1 MLNRIQLNTIFQKV
15 ILFIIIIIWFL
26 LPLKY
31 GGNINPSDQSTW
43 NVDFI
48 SWIIGGWPVFTFP
61 FLGAISLTIVIL
73 NRRGLS
79 KKSLIFT
86 FLNIIPGLM
95 VLIASLIGMIN
106 TTEKD
111 VAYLFSVQIFSVIV
125 LVSSTIIF
133 MQAYPK
139 TRHFILISI
148 CSGFLLSSAYAWNQK
163 YFLFPMV
170 QKQLEKKLDQREQI
184 NSKELRIL
192 KTTERYGGSF
202 PYSNHLGAHLIL
214 VFPLCVLLAWKSGNY
229 IKPNKPSK
237 ILITTLTFVFTFKT
251 LWLSGSLA
259 SALILLLTIFGL
271 FWFWI
276 QKNDYWKEIFFFTKS
291 RYLFSFILLSVFLV
305 FIFKEN
311 IFSEQ
316 KLLSLQYRF
325 NVWNSAIQM
334 FKEFPILGVGM
345 GEFYN
350 YHIQNIDSTGEVT
363 RFAHN
368 LFLNL
373 LSQCGFFGGIAAL
386 IMLFHPIFIFYL
398 VKKGKLIIQSNL
410 IFIASIAGSLAWS
423 LHSLFNFNI
432 QVPATVATF
441 LILPS
446 LGLKFQKDDG
456 ILLTREI
463 LPIGIFGI
471 ILIGFCL
478 SPIFRIPGE
487 KNYKILEQLIKKG
500 APKEQIYNTGD
511 RSIEGLLNSPYPPS
525 KIALLSIQLEQ
536 YELAVKH
543 LKESIKRTPH
553 RSSYHYWIAYVYAK
567 MGKIN
572 EASKS
577 IEQAIFW
584 YPSNKNYIKLAIYI
598 NNINK

>member
-1 MLNRIQLNTIFQKV
+1 
-15 ILFIIIIIWFL
+15 
-26 LPLKY
+26 
-31 GGNINPSDQSTW
+31 
-43 NVDFI
+43 
-48 SWIIGGWPVFTFP
+48 
-61 FLGAISLTIVIL
+61 
-73 NRRGLS
+73 
-79 KKSLIFT
+79 
-86 FLNIIPGLM
+86 
-95 VLIASLIGMIN
+95 
-106 TTEKD
+106 
-111 VAYLFSVQIFSVIV
+111 
-125 LVSSTIIF
+125 
-133 MQAYPK
+133 
-139 TRHFILISI
+139 
-148 CSGFLLSSAYAWNQK
+148 
-163 YFLFPMV
+163 
-170 QKQLEKKLDQREQI
+170 
-184 NSKELRIL
+184 
-192 KTTERYGGSF
+192 
-202 PYSNHLGAHLIL
+202 
-214 VFPLCVLLAWKSGNY
+214 
-229 IKPNKPSK
+229 
-237 ILITTLTFVFTFKT
+237 
-251 LWLSGSLA
+251 
-259 SALILLLTIFGL
+259 
-271 FWFWI
+271 
-276 QKNDYWKEIFFFTKS
+276 
-291 RYLFSFILLSVFLV
+291 
-305 FIFKEN
+305 
-311 IFSEQ
+311 
-316 KLLSLQYRF
+316 
-325 NVWNSAIQM
+325 M

-471 ILIGFCL
+471 VLIGFCL

-525 KIALLSIQLEQ
+525 KIALFSIQLEQ

-567 MGKIN
+567 MGKIK

-584 YPSNKNYIKLAIYI
+584 YPSNKNYIELAIYI
-598 NNINK
+598 NNINR